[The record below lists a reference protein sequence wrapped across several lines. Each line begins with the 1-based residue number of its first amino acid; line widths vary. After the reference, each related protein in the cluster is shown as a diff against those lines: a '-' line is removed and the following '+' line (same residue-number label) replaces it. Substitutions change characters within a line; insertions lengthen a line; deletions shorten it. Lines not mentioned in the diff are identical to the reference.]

1 MSCWRKRAFSAISWD
16 LLFPRSVRVASGNEV
31 LIGFVQRAKQEE
43 SASKQLSFSRRR
55 EVKTPAIKEASPS
68 REMIGVQA

>member
-1 MSCWRKRAFSAISWD
+1 
-16 LLFPRSVRVASGNEV
+16 VRVASGNEV
-31 LIGFVQRAKQEE
+31 LIGFVQQAKQEE

-68 REMIGVQA
+68 CEMIGVQA